1 MAAVSRKGAADI
13 LCVETSAPITLRPS
27 IADSPAPHRS
37 ISSKSLFSRP
47 RSAAT
52 SALSG
57 PIRMAHSVAVE
68 VDTHALQQHSRLTGT
83 HMNAVPSR
91 AAKPDDDSNPS
102 EFEGEIREFIRR
114 DVAHLRRAVPD
125 GASEQAVTSIN
136 SLLDRVSGS
145 SVTEIDGLIADLS
158 NVREFLKNEGE
169 RVQREIASYAQL
181 SQVAMTS
188 VKIIAESMSQWKSQV
203 SDARLDRA

>member
-1 MAAVSRKGAADI
+1 
-13 LCVETSAPITLRPS
+13 
-27 IADSPAPHRS
+27 
-37 ISSKSLFSRP
+37 
-47 RSAAT
+47 
-52 SALSG
+52 
-57 PIRMAHSVAVE
+57 
-68 VDTHALQQHSRLTGT
+68 
-83 HMNAVPSR
+83 MNAVPSR
-91 AAKPDDDSNPS
+91 KLDDDQGPA

-114 DVAHLRRAVPD
+114 DVAHLRRAVPE
-125 GASEQAVTSIN
+125 GTSEQAASSIH

-145 SVTEIDGLIADLS
+145 SVTEIDSLIADLS

>member
-1 MAAVSRKGAADI
+1 
-13 LCVETSAPITLRPS
+13 
-27 IADSPAPHRS
+27 
-37 ISSKSLFSRP
+37 
-47 RSAAT
+47 
-52 SALSG
+52 
-57 PIRMAHSVAVE
+57 
-68 VDTHALQQHSRLTGT
+68 
-83 HMNAVPSR
+83 MNA
-91 AAKPDDDSNPS
+91 AAPVRSGKLGEDAQTPS

-114 DVAHLRRAVPD
+114 DVAHLRRPQPD
-125 GASEQAVTSIN
+125 GASEQAVNNIN

-145 SVTEIDGLIADLS
+145 SVSGIDSLIADLR
-158 NVREFLKNEGE
+158 NVRDFLQTEGD

>member
-1 MAAVSRKGAADI
+1 
-13 LCVETSAPITLRPS
+13 
-27 IADSPAPHRS
+27 
-37 ISSKSLFSRP
+37 
-47 RSAAT
+47 
-52 SALSG
+52 
-57 PIRMAHSVAVE
+57 
-68 VDTHALQQHSRLTGT
+68 
-83 HMNAVPSR
+83 MNAVPSR
-91 AAKPDDDSNPS
+91 AAKPDEDSNPS

-114 DVAHLRRAVPD
+114 DVAHLRRAVQD

>member
-1 MAAVSRKGAADI
+1 MTAAPARTGKIED
-13 LCVETSAPITLRPS
+13 AP
-27 IADSPAPHRS
+27 
-37 ISSKSLFSRP
+37 
-47 RSAAT
+47 
-52 SALSG
+52 
-57 PIRMAHSVAVE
+57 M
-68 VDTHALQQHSRLTGT
+68 
-83 HMNAVPSR
+83 
-91 AAKPDDDSNPS
+91 PS

-114 DVAHLRRAVPD
+114 DVSHLRRTMPD
-125 GASEQAVTSIN
+125 GASEQAVNNIN

-145 SVTEIDGLIADLS
+145 SVSEIDSLIADLR
-158 NVREFLKNEGE
+158 NVRDFLQTEGE

>member
-1 MAAVSRKGAADI
+1 
-13 LCVETSAPITLRPS
+13 
-27 IADSPAPHRS
+27 
-37 ISSKSLFSRP
+37 
-47 RSAAT
+47 
-52 SALSG
+52 
-57 PIRMAHSVAVE
+57 
-68 VDTHALQQHSRLTGT
+68 
-83 HMNAVPSR
+83 MNAAPSR
-91 AAKPDDDSNPS
+91 AAKPEDQQGPS

-114 DVAHLRRAVPD
+114 DVAHLRRAVPE

-145 SVTEIDGLIADLS
+145 SVTEIDSLIEDLR
-158 NVREFLKNEGE
+158 NVRDFLKTEGD

>member
-1 MAAVSRKGAADI
+1 
-13 LCVETSAPITLRPS
+13 
-27 IADSPAPHRS
+27 
-37 ISSKSLFSRP
+37 
-47 RSAAT
+47 
-52 SALSG
+52 
-57 PIRMAHSVAVE
+57 
-68 VDTHALQQHSRLTGT
+68 
-83 HMNAVPSR
+83 MNA
-91 AAKPDDDSNPS
+91 AAPVRSGKLGEDAHTPR

-114 DVAHLRRAVPD
+114 DVAHLRRPQAD
-125 GASEQAVTSIN
+125 GSSEQAVTNIN

-145 SVTEIDGLIADLS
+145 SVSEIDSLIADLR
-158 NVREFLKNEGE
+158 NVRDFLQTEGD

>member
-1 MAAVSRKGAADI
+1 
-13 LCVETSAPITLRPS
+13 
-27 IADSPAPHRS
+27 
-37 ISSKSLFSRP
+37 
-47 RSAAT
+47 
-52 SALSG
+52 
-57 PIRMAHSVAVE
+57 
-68 VDTHALQQHSRLTGT
+68 
-83 HMNAVPSR
+83 MNAAPSR
-91 AAKPDDDSNPS
+91 AVKPEEQAPS

-114 DVAHLRRAVPD
+114 DVAHLRRALPE

-145 SVTEIDGLIADLS
+145 SVTEIDSLIDDLR
-158 NVREFLKNEGE
+158 NVRDFLKNEGE

>member
-1 MAAVSRKGAADI
+1 MN
-13 LCVETSAPITLRPS
+13 
-27 IADSPAPHRS
+27 
-37 ISSKSLFSRP
+37 
-47 RSAAT
+47 AAT
-52 SALSG
+52 ARAGVL
-57 PIRMAHSVAVE
+57 A
-68 VDTHALQQHSRLTGT
+68 DDNGT
-83 HMNAVPSR
+83 
-91 AAKPDDDSNPS
+91 PS

-114 DVAHLRRAVPD
+114 DVAHLRRPQAD
-125 GASEQAVTSIN
+125 GAGEQAVTNIN

-145 SVTEIDGLIADLS
+145 SVTEIDSLIADLR
-158 NVREFLKNEGE
+158 NVRDFLKTEGE

>member
-1 MAAVSRKGAADI
+1 
-13 LCVETSAPITLRPS
+13 
-27 IADSPAPHRS
+27 
-37 ISSKSLFSRP
+37 
-47 RSAAT
+47 
-52 SALSG
+52 
-57 PIRMAHSVAVE
+57 
-68 VDTHALQQHSRLTGT
+68 
-83 HMNAVPSR
+83 MNAAPVRSGKLGEDAQTPG
-91 AAKPDDDSNPS
+91 

-114 DVAHLRRAVPD
+114 DVAHLRRPPAD
-125 GASEQAVTSIN
+125 GTSEQAVSNIN

-145 SVTEIDGLIADLS
+145 SVSEIDSLIADLR
-158 NVREFLKNEGE
+158 NVRDFLQTEGE

>member
-1 MAAVSRKGAADI
+1 MNAAPSRKIED
-13 LCVETSAPITLRPS
+13 
-27 IADSPAPHRS
+27 DQ
-37 ISSKSLFSRP
+37 
-47 RSAAT
+47 
-52 SALSG
+52 G
-57 PIRMAHSVAVE
+57 P
-68 VDTHALQQHSRLTGT
+68 T
-83 HMNAVPSR
+83 
-91 AAKPDDDSNPS
+91 

-114 DVAHLRRAVPD
+114 DVAHLRRTVPD

-145 SVTEIDGLIADLS
+145 SVTEIDSLIDDLR
-158 NVREFLKNEGE
+158 NVRDFLKNEGE

-188 VKIIAESMSQWKSQV
+188 VKIIGESMSQWKSQV